1 MVRVSSK
8 ANSWKY
14 LQQAIR
20 IDAEI
25 KSLEESVRASVRTLR
40 RRRNALAPISS
51 LPIELIAD
59 IFSLL
64 RLPDTSLAL
73 PILDVKNKQASVDAC
88 GSCLSSMARDCT
100 QYTPPLASRRFR
112 QHHLGWRG

>member
-73 PILDVKNKQASVDAC
+73 PILDVKNKQLAWMRVAHVCHQWREIALNTPLLWRHVDFANI
-88 GSCLSSMARDCT
+88 T
-100 QYTPPLASRRFR
+100 
-112 QHHLGWRG
+112 